1 MKVASVYPKFSQPR
15 WTGAENVKGKTILI
29 CADEGL
35 GDTIQFV
42 RYVPMLT
49 ARGAR
54 VILLVDEPTQPL
66 LSGLSGVIQCISK
79 SAGVSLPAFDMHCP
93 ICSLPLAFGTRLD
106 SIPSFASYLP
116 APAEKRCRPRA
127 PAFRKLPRTW
137 HTETSSYSRSRPA
150 ALRHGLRTM

>member
-1 MKVASVYPKFSQPR
+1 MRSIRKMRNWTGTCRCFICCGREARLKVASVYPKFSQPR

-54 VILLVDEPTQPL
+54 H
-66 LSGLSGVIQCISK
+66 
-79 SAGVSLPAFDMHCP
+79 PA
-93 ICSLPLAFGTRLD
+93 R
-106 SIPSFASYLP
+106 
-116 APAEKRCRPRA
+116 
-127 PAFRKLPRTW
+127 
-137 HTETSSYSRSRPA
+137 
-150 ALRHGLRTM
+150 